1 MISVAVATGTGK
13 HLDDIPPQKRKT
25 AIRINLAENCVS
37 LFSFTVPKL
46 AIGLLLV
53 RILGLLKGA
62 TVTLIGL
69 AVILNLFSIVQS
81 IVLSLETDPEI
92 SMKTA
97 IGLGCKSAG
106 PLYNLQS
113 GCQLRTSTAM
123 LILNIRSS
131 FCVW

>member
-1 MISVAVATGTGK
+1 MVSVAVATGTGK
-13 HLDDIPPQKRKT
+13 HLDEIPPQKRAT

-46 AIGLLLV
+46 AIALLLV
-53 RILGLLKGA
+53 RILGLLRGA

-69 AVILNLFSIVQS
+69 AVILNLYSIVQS

-97 IGLGCKSAG
+97 IGLGCKFDCKHATEA
-106 PLYNLQS
+106 LRNVQS
-113 GCQLRTSTAM
+113 GCKVRTSTAM
-123 LILNIRSS
+123 PMLTVL
-131 FCVW
+131 